1 MAKKIL
7 IVDDEEDF
15 LNTTGPI
22 LRNAGYEIIQSSNGK
37 DAANLARK
45 HRPDLILLDIHMPGI
60 DGSRTTDILK
70 NDDSTRDIPII
81 YLSGLLKETEI
92 EDNHVMG
99 SKVGNVYFVSKAQT
113 PKKLL
118 EVIQKSIGQS

>member
-45 HRPDLILLDIHMPGI
+45 HRPDLILLDINMPGI

-70 NDDSTRDIPII
+70 NDDSTRGIPIM
-81 YLSGLLKETEI
+81 YLSGLLKEAEI
-92 EDNHVMG
+92 DDGHIMG
-99 SKVGNVYFVSKAQT
+99 SKVGDVHFISKAQT
-113 PKKLL
+113 PKRLL
-118 EVIQKSIGQS
+118 EAIKKSIG

>member
-1 MAKKIL
+1 MEKKIL

-37 DAANLARK
+37 DAAKLAK
-45 HRPDLILLDIHMPGI
+45 EHRPDLILLDIHMPGTS
-60 DGSRTTDILK
+60 GSRTTDILK
-70 NDDSTRDIPII
+70 NDDSTKDIPIM
-81 YLSGLLKETEI
+81 YLSGLLKETDVDESYI
-92 EDNHVMG
+92 VG
-99 SKVGNVYFVSKAQT
+99 SKVGDVRFISKAQT

-118 EVIQKSIGQS
+118 EAIEKTIR

>member
-1 MAKKIL
+1 MKKKIL

-22 LRNAGYEIIQSSNGK
+22 LKNAGYEIIQSSNGK

-45 HRPDLILLDIHMPGI
+45 HRPDLILLDINMPGI

-70 NDDSTRDIPII
+70 NDDSTRNIPII
-81 YLSGLLKETEI
+81 YLSGLLKEAEI
-92 EDNHVMG
+92 EDGHITG
-99 SKVGNVYFVSKAQT
+99 SKVGDVHFISKSQT

-118 EVIQKSIGQS
+118 EAIKKSIG